1 MHEFTYTLPPKK
13 IAYAMPASTA
23 AASTTAVIA
32 LAPSDN
38 PDIPRGVSSSHR
50 TWKETQTQRSSAQGR
65 GAARPVAKGVQNGAF
80 RASMAVK
87 QARQAGK
94 ALSARL
100 RAERDGERALKREKR
115 QEKLRRRAENVIKG
129 QTFTTITDS
138 KKLKKMNKKQLRQ
151 VHKTMVDGSGR
162 TILVP
167 AFGTGAPKAHSRKR
181 K

>member
-1 MHEFTYTLPPKK
+1 MSTSLS
-13 IAYAMPASTA
+13 ASSA
-23 AASTTAVIA
+23 GVIA
-32 LAPSDN
+32 LAPSDQ
-38 PDIPRGVSSSHR
+38 PDIPRGVSGSHR
-50 TWKETQTQRSSAQGR
+50 TWKEVQTQRSSAQGR
-65 GAARPVAKGVQNGAF
+65 GAARPVAKGVQHGAF

-94 ALSARL
+94 ALSTRL

-115 QEKLRRRAENVIKG
+115 LEKQRRRAENVIKG

-167 AFGTGAPKAHSRKR
+167 AFGSGASKAKSRKR